1 MAWRIDKNIIKGVIH
16 SQTPGKVT
24 GEIWLKGINTPIQ
37 LNLTGNPYR
46 DLAGSRL
53 YFKNPNPVEGDYS
66 GMDLLQDGVVGDMT
80 ASKKVKVLTNEEEY
94 FADYKAV
101 APNFTWKNSIYLE
114 WFSRSNG
121 RVLIETVDFDW
132 KISLP
137 NWRMSEDEESEQ
149 RIKNQQAMFNFMDE
163 ISDSIE
169 KDEDDFVGEGEMNEF
184 QWEAYLQ
191 QNDARS
197 DMLLELFEK
206 YEDDPNCENL
216 IAEAMGWKIL
226 DEEDELDEEDDI
238 VDLEEFDFEEDEIGD
253 YIPSHP
259 IIISMMDIAS
269 RIFYEAE
276 SRSLLSDDSNN
287 PWNQLLWH
295 SQMTVSKLI
304 AALEEV
310 SEGMNPE
317 PGFVVA
323 TLKRALH
330 LIHVTIA
337 TLEAAYHIEKKRHI
351 WTTEIRRELF
361 ALRETIYDLMQ
372 TYRKQGE

>member
-276 SRSLLSDDSNN
+276 SRSLLSDDSN
-287 PWNQLLWH
+287 
-295 SQMTVSKLI
+295 TVSYTHL
-304 AALEEV
+304 
-310 SEGMNPE
+310 
-317 PGFVVA
+317 
-323 TLKRALH
+323 TLP
-330 LIHVTIA
+330 TICSV
-337 TLEAAYHIEKKRHI
+337 
-351 WTTEIRRELF
+351 
-361 ALRETIYDLMQ
+361 
-372 TYRKQGE
+372 